1 MAAESWFPPLEQ
13 GARGYVHPHADELLQ
28 RWMGHLRKG
37 SQQGLR
43 FAQHQLAKSA
53 KSSVLL
59 QAEIEAHYEN
69 EKDFPYVHNLLQTVA
84 LAEDP
89 SAVPLLL
96 KVAKEAKVPVVRTA
110 AVEALADLGAREA
123 VPELFSLIESEGEAG
138 PAGALHHALGKL
150 GGKEVGDWFL
160 QRFRLWL
167 AGDPTMARSGQ
178 LAWSGLLGLSDDQAV
193 WRLKSLPLELA
204 KPFYAQALER
214 RAALGDRTV
223 GEELVSL
230 LNTEAVPGPGVRSTA
245 LEGLVHLG
253 DWEAVVSACSDP
265 DPGVLSTAV
274 QGLRQPA
281 AHEGNWGA
289 AQLEQLRHHPVEEIA
304 LGSLQALIERGRAD
318 LVEPFLLRAK
328 EYPFG
333 RSSVE
338 AIHFLRQLNPVD
350 PRLGPLL
357 LKRWELCDDTQKL
370 DLLRVF
376 GQLKQSGHLALMEKA
391 AAQESLEVRKMA
403 LTQLGNWG
411 PLALDSLKRL
421 REIPGCAGVEDDW
434 VAAVASVTKSSK
446 DAENIL
452 RELASDSA
460 AEAPLR
466 GLTLLVLPKILGGE
480 ALEPLWEARQK
491 ATSQRERA
499 FIDGILREFF

>member
-1 MAAESWFPPLEQ
+1 MLAACSEDPVSPSGVPSTTESWFPPLEQ
-13 GARGYVHPHADELLQ
+13 GARGYVHPNSDELLQ
-28 RWMGHLRKG
+28 RWVVHLRKG

-59 QAEIEAHYEN
+59 QAEIELHYED
-69 EKDFPYVHNLLQTVA
+69 ERDFPYVHNLLQTVA
-84 LAEDP
+84 LTQDL

-123 VPELFSLIESEGEAG
+123 VPELFSLIASEAEAG
-138 PAGALHHALGKL
+138 PAGALHHALSNI

-178 LAWSGLLGLSDDQAV
+178 LAWSGLLGRSDDQAI

-230 LNTEAVPGPGVRSTA
+230 LNAETVPGPGVRSTA

-253 DWEAVVSACSDP
+253 YWEAVVAACSDP

-274 QGLRQPA
+274 QGLRHPA

-289 AQLEQLRHHPVEEIA
+289 AQLEQLRHHPV
-304 LGSLQALIERGRAD
+304 
-318 LVEPFLLRAK
+318 
-328 EYPFG
+328 
-333 RSSVE
+333 
-338 AIHFLRQLNPVD
+338 
-350 PRLGPLL
+350 
-357 LKRWELCDDTQKL
+357 
-370 DLLRVF
+370 
-376 GQLKQSGHLALMEKA
+376 
-391 AAQESLEVRKMA
+391 
-403 LTQLGNWG
+403 
-411 PLALDSLKRL
+411 
-421 REIPGCAGVEDDW
+421 
-434 VAAVASVTKSSK
+434 
-446 DAENIL
+446 
-452 RELASDSA
+452 
-460 AEAPLR
+460 
-466 GLTLLVLPKILGGE
+466 
-480 ALEPLWEARQK
+480 
-491 ATSQRERA
+491 
-499 FIDGILREFF
+499 